1 MMVESMEYLCQLLF
15 WLTDA
20 ASQLRHEDFS
30 WLHGFKPSSSPTQ
43 YCAFAS
49 LYTSVCDVMEYL
61 LMKDTIVQKVRNKE
75 GTVQRRSPEATTT
88 IHQHHGFNCPSHN
101 NLPWIIQN
109 QRKSIE
115 SIPTW

>member
-1 MMVESMEYLCQLLF
+1 MVESMEYLCQLLF

-49 LYTSVCDVMEYL
+49 LYIIVCDVMGDL
-61 LMKDTIVQKVRNKE
+61 LMEQNTIVQKVRNKE
-75 GTVQRRSPEATTT
+75 RIVQRRSPEATTT
-88 IHQHHGFNCPSHN
+88 IHQHHGFNFPSHN
-101 NLPWIIQN
+101 NDLPWIVQN
-109 QRKSIE
+109 QRNQ
-115 SIPTW
+115 